1 VKSAGLRLVAL
12 LMAATTV
19 AVGQPRGEPIFS
31 RPWDIRDYLSATPIW
46 TPDSTA
52 KRIDVSLRIARSI
65 FIALKNTDGDPAA
78 PFRRLGEITIE
89 LADSTN
95 TVQAR
100 RIEKIDLPAQQAE
113 DVPGK
118 FDWLQKQFTF
128 TVPPGSYQVRAE
140 LYDLQSRNRV
150 VKSQPVR
157 TLRSPSGDSLFCSA
171 AFLYTSQ
178 RAGEVPD
185 TLHPQNFGNGI
196 LFSTPGGILLEILG
210 GGALSG
216 NATIVYRMI
225 VEEREERI
233 PWRSDTLKAAPLRSN
248 VSLKNTETAGYT
260 LEPSP
265 PGPSR
270 AFVLLPL
277 PLEKLPLRKYRLD
290 IDVEIGGRRAN
301 ATVPIFVLW
310 PDQPESM
317 RDVDY
322 ALESLRF
329 IVREDVLDS
338 LTRGT
343 FEARRDNLENFWRPR
358 DPTPETA
365 DNPLMTEYYRR
376 IDAARTQ
383 FATLKQRDGTKTDR
397 GRIFVLYGPPG
408 SSERSLDPGT
418 GFTETWSYP
427 RLKKRFVF
435 KDETRDGSYVLIS
448 TTVL

>member
-1 VKSAGLRLVAL
+1 
-12 LMAATTV
+12 M
-19 AVGQPRGEPIFS
+19 GE
-31 RPWDIRDYLSATPIW
+31 
-46 TPDSTA
+46 
-52 KRIDVSLRIARSI
+52 V
-65 FIALKNTDGDPAA
+65 
-78 PFRRLGEITIE
+78 TIE
-89 LADSTN
+89 LVDSTN

-100 RIEKIDLPAQQAE
+100 RIERIELPEQQAE
-113 DVPGK
+113 DDPERFNWV
-118 FDWLQKQFTF
+118 QKQFSF
-128 TVPPGSYQVRAE
+128 TVPPGNYQARAE
-140 LYDLQSRNRV
+140 LYDLQSRNKV
-150 VKSQPVR
+150 VRSQAVR
-157 TLRSPSGDSLFCSA
+157 TLRSPSGDSLLCSA

-178 RAGEVPD
+178 HAEEFPD
-185 TLHPQNFGNGI
+185 TIRPQNFGNGI
-196 LFSTPGGILLEILG
+196 LFSTPGGVLLEILG
-210 GGALSG
+210 ADAQSV
-216 NATIVYRMI
+216 NATVTYRMF

-233 PWRSDTLKAAPLRSN
+233 PWRSDTLKALPLRRN
-248 VSLKNTETAGYT
+248 VSLKHVEPTGYT
-260 LEPSP
+260 LEPSTP
-265 PGPSR
+265 VIER
-270 AFVLLPL
+270 AFLLLPL
-277 PLEKLPLRKYRLD
+277 PLEKLPLRRYRLE
-290 IDVEIGGRRAN
+290 IAVEIGGRRSN

-329 IVREDVLDS
+329 IVHGDALDS
-338 LTRGT
+338 LTRGN

-376 IDAARTQ
+376 IDAARAQ

-397 GRIFVLYGPPG
+397 GKIFVLYGPPG

-418 GFTETWSYP
+418 GYTETWSYP